1 LYGYKFVVAPADKFD
16 DVIVEQTRASQA
28 GVTCQLSRKPSHP
41 RAFIINSSKI
51 FDVAATWTFEKK
63 NMYAYIHTH
72 IYIHIY
78 IYIHTHVRAYARV
91 YTYENAKLVG
101 SGKEKA
107 PCERAR
113 TRKEGGKKISVV
125 HALPKPKFNL

>member
-1 LYGYKFVVAPADKFD
+1 LYGYKFVAAPADKFD

-63 NMYAYIHTH
+63 NMYAYIY
-72 IYIHIY
+72 IYIYIYIYMYIY
-78 IYIHTHVRAYARV
+78 IYIHVRACICMRV
-91 YTYENAKLVG
+91 YV
-101 SGKEKA
+101 
-107 PCERAR
+107 
-113 TRKEGGKKISVV
+113 
-125 HALPKPKFNL
+125 